1 MLVVEANLPFII
13 LKYNKILLGH
23 AGYLRVVLVA
33 LTKEELSMRR
43 YNVTYPPEMLPK
55 SDHPETA
62 EVIIYKPPLN
72 DSLRSSDFSLE
83 QPKVAGNA
91 VKQDRLQ

>member
-1 MLVVEANLPFII
+1 
-13 LKYNKILLGH
+13 
-23 AGYLRVVLVA
+23 
-33 LTKEELSMRR
+33 MRR

-72 DSLRSSDFSLE
+72 DSLRSSDLSLE
-83 QPKVAGNA
+83 QPELIINT
-91 VKQDRLQ
+91 VKQNRLQ